1 MKQRVISG
9 TVIAAVIVGFGLIG
23 GIPLAALMMVLSMI
37 GFKELGLAA
46 GFWDSTDNK
55 LWGNLLSGIGLLF
68 TAVYYIGLVVLQSRW
83 GTQPD
88 QMVFK
93 SDFFT
98 MIVVVITFL
107 AMMTVY
113 VLTFPKFR
121 SEQVMACFFSFFYA
135 PVLLSFVYRARMLPY
150 GIYMY
155 ALIFVC
161 SSVCDTCAL
170 AAGVMFGKHK
180 MAPVLSPKKTIEG
193 AVGGVIG
200 TAVFSL
206 LLSFLLGVRNPE
218 ANFRIQFVIIGI
230 CGSFVGMIGDLAASA
245 IKRNHGVKDYGS
257 LIPGHG
263 GIMDRVDSILFTA
276 PLIYILGVFLLGT
289 AGL

>member
-23 GIPLAALMMVLSMI
+23 GYPLAALMMISSMI
-37 GFKELGLAA
+37 GFQELARAAGVLEASEKANILTGLALSA
-46 GFWDSTDNK
+46 AVIYYTG
-55 LWGNLLSGIGLLF
+55 LMLLQFRWADQPDRLVFASDLF
-68 TAVYYIGLVVLQSRW
+68 TV
-83 GTQPD
+83 
-88 QMVFK
+88 MVIIAAF
-93 SDFFT
+93 
-98 MIVVVITFL
+98 IL
-107 AMMTVY
+107 LMTAY
-113 VLTFPKFR
+113 VFTFPKFKA
-121 SEQVMACFFSFFYA
+121 EQVMAGFFSFVYA
-135 PVLLSFVYRARMLPY
+135 PVLLSFVYRSRELPY
-150 GIYMY
+150 GIFMY

-170 AAGVMFGKHK
+170 AAGMAFGKHK
-180 MAPVLSPKKTIEG
+180 MAPVLSPKKTVEG

-200 TAVFSL
+200 SAVCSL
-206 LLSFLLGVRNPE
+206 LLSFLAGRLYPE
-218 ANFRIQFVIIGI
+218 AAFGAVFVIIGI
-230 CGSFVGMIGDLAASA
+230 CGSLVGMVGDLAASA
-245 IKRNHGVKDYGS
+245 IKRNHGIKDYGN

>member
-23 GIPLAALMMVLSMI
+23 GYPLAALMMISSMI
-37 GFKELGLAA
+37 GFQELARAAGVLEASEKANILTGLALSA
-46 GFWDSTDNK
+46 AVIYYTG
-55 LWGNLLSGIGLLF
+55 LMLLQFRWADQPDRLVFASDLF
-68 TAVYYIGLVVLQSRW
+68 TV
-83 GTQPD
+83 
-88 QMVFK
+88 MVIIAAF
-93 SDFFT
+93 
-98 MIVVVITFL
+98 IL
-107 AMMTVY
+107 LMTAY
-113 VLTFPKFR
+113 VFTFPKFKA
-121 SEQVMACFFSFFYA
+121 EQVMAGFFSFVYA
-135 PVLLSFVYRARMLPY
+135 PVLLSFVYRSRELPY
-150 GIYMY
+150 GIFMY

-170 AAGVMFGKHK
+170 AAGMAFGKHK
-180 MAPVLSPKKTIEG
+180 MAPVLSPKKTVEG

-200 TAVFSL
+200 SAVCSL
-206 LLSFLLGVRNPE
+206 LLAFLAGRLYPE
-218 ANFRIQFVIIGI
+218 AAFGAVFVIIGI
-230 CGSFVGMIGDLAASA
+230 CGSLVGMVGDLAASA
-245 IKRNHGVKDYGS
+245 IKRNHGIKDYGN

>member
-23 GIPLAALMMVLSMI
+23 GYPLAALMMIASMI
-37 GFKELGLAA
+37 GFQELARAAGVLEASEKANILTGLALSA
-46 GFWDSTDNK
+46 AVIYYTG
-55 LWGNLLSGIGLLF
+55 LMLLQFRWADQPDRLVFASDLF
-68 TAVYYIGLVVLQSRW
+68 TV
-83 GTQPD
+83 
-88 QMVFK
+88 MVIIAAF
-93 SDFFT
+93 
-98 MIVVVITFL
+98 IL
-107 AMMTVY
+107 LMTAY
-113 VLTFPKFR
+113 VFTFPKFKA
-121 SEQVMACFFSFFYA
+121 EQVMAGFFSFVYA
-135 PVLLSFVYRARMLPY
+135 PVLLSFVYRSRELPY
-150 GIYMY
+150 GIFMY

-170 AAGVMFGKHK
+170 AAGMAFGKHK
-180 MAPVLSPKKTIEG
+180 MAPVLSPKKTVEG

-200 TAVFSL
+200 SAVCSL
-206 LLSFLLGVRNPE
+206 LLSFLAGRLYPE
-218 ANFRIQFVIIGI
+218 AAFGAVFVIIGI
-230 CGSFVGMIGDLAASA
+230 CGSLVGMVGDLAASA
-245 IKRNHGVKDYGS
+245 IKRNHGIKDYGN

>member
-23 GIPLAALMMVLSMI
+23 GYPLAALMMISSMI
-37 GFKELGLAA
+37 GFQELARAAGVLEASEKANILTGLALSA
-46 GFWDSTDNK
+46 AVIYYTG
-55 LWGNLLSGIGLLF
+55 LMLLQFRWADQPDRLVFASDLF
-68 TAVYYIGLVVLQSRW
+68 TV
-83 GTQPD
+83 
-88 QMVFK
+88 MVIIAAF
-93 SDFFT
+93 
-98 MIVVVITFL
+98 IL
-107 AMMTVY
+107 LMTAY
-113 VLTFPKFR
+113 VFTFPKFKA
-121 SEQVMACFFSFFYA
+121 EQVMAGFFSFVYA
-135 PVLLSFVYRARMLPY
+135 PVLLSFVYRSRELPY
-150 GIYMY
+150 GIFMY

-170 AAGVMFGKHK
+170 AAGMAFGKRK
-180 MAPVLSPKKTIEG
+180 MAPVLSPKKTVEG

-200 TAVFSL
+200 SAVCSL
-206 LLSFLLGVRNPE
+206 LLAFLAGRLYPE
-218 ANFRIQFVIIGI
+218 AAFGAVFVIIGI
-230 CGSFVGMIGDLAASA
+230 CGSLVGMVGDLAASA
-245 IKRNHGVKDYGS
+245 IKRNHGIKDYGN